1 MLTKSQQ
8 ECIRKNLTIYIILKC
23 IQIIKIISG
32 IIVVAIV
39 VLVAVLLFKSV
50 SNKVTS
56 SKFIYMGNDANL
68 NELNGKAILTS
79 YDDYNKV
86 FGVGGKISEDDFKN
100 NNYVLSVW
108 NLSADWKENLCNR
121 DVISFHSVDQTG
133 NTTSYEVKI
142 KNEDNKY
149 YLKLHATAYD
159 IEYGDYTYYQ
169 DFKSRDLSI
178 EEIEEQLSDFNP
190 SEKINS

>member
-1 MLTKSQQ
+1 MK
-8 ECIRKNLTIYIILKC
+8 IV
-23 IQIIKIISG
+23 KIISG

-68 NELNGKAILTS
+68 NELNGKAILTR

-100 NNYVLSVW
+100 NNYEHLGFNLYNESILPRW
-108 NLSADWKENLCNR
+108 NVISRLNR
-121 DVISFHSVDQTG
+121 DGRILYNNFSNSRNYISSIITMSMV
-133 NTTSYEVKI
+133 
-142 KNEDNKY
+142 NK
-149 YLKLHATAYD
+149 
-159 IEYGDYTYYQ
+159 
-169 DFKSRDLSI
+169 
-178 EEIEEQLSDFNP
+178 
-190 SEKINS
+190 